1 MAEEVGT
8 DSTDISE
15 NVGSSKSKV
24 KSRLAGN
31 NAFRNSLAA
40 TLVRYGM
47 ATLTR
52 VCMVSGLN
60 QGFK

>member
-1 MAEEVGT
+1 MAEKVGT

-15 NVGSSKSKV
+15 NVGSMAKV

-47 ATLTR
+47 AILA
-52 VCMVSGLN
+52 GI
-60 QGFK
+60 